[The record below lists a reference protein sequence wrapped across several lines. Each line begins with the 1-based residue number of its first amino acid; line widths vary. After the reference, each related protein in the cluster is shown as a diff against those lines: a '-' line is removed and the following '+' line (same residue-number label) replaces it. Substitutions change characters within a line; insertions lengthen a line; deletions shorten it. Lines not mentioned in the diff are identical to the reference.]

1 MMILDDILRFKAAI
15 IDLDGVMLDSLGV
28 WSQIDSE
35 FVVRHGIGNGA
46 EVVERLKR
54 TPSLIAAG
62 EYLHG
67 ECGLAMAPQEIAD
80 EFVELLGDHYRNTLQ
95 LFSGVLEA
103 LTRLADAGMPLAM
116 VTASPEVHARPA
128 AERTGILRFFQ
139 HVYYDEPKTSS
150 AIFLRAA
157 QELGPGV
164 AGTIVIDDNPAI
176 RTVAK
181 EAGFATLPC
190 LIG

>member
-1 MMILDDILRFKAAI
+1 MTVNGILRFNAAI

-35 FVVRHGIGNGA
+35 FVVRHGIANGA

-54 TPSLIAAG
+54 TPSLIDAG

-80 EFVELLGDHYRNTLQ
+80 EFTDLLGDHYRNTLQ
-95 LFSGVLEA
+95 LFPGVLEA
-103 LTRLADAGMPLAM
+103 LKLLGDADLPLAM

-128 AERTGILRFFQ
+128 AERTGILPFFSRI
-139 HVYYDEPKTSS
+139 YYDEPKTSP

-157 QELGPGV
+157 GELGFGIDQ
-164 AGTIVIDDNPAI
+164 IVIVDDNPAI
-176 RTVAK
+176 RAVAEK
-181 EAGFATLPC
+181 AGFPTLPR
-190 LIG
+190 LVP